1 MRRQKL
7 KLGAAIAEDR
17 IFGHLPYR
25 VAKPSQ
31 SLIILS
37 AILDAF
43 VRAQDTMHFPRN
55 FDREHR
61 AVRHCLASQRFQ
73 FSGQTC
79 SNWEEGAD

>member
-7 KLGAAIAEDR
+7 KLGAAISEDR
-17 IFGHLPYR
+17 TFGHLLYR

-31 SLIILS
+31 SLIILN

-55 FDREHR
+55 FDRECGV
-61 AVRHCLASQRFQ
+61 VRSYLASQRFQ

-79 SNWEEGAD
+79 PNREEGAD

>member
-17 IFGHLPYR
+17 TFGHLSYR
-25 VAKPSQ
+25 VAKPLQ

-43 VRAQDTMHFPRN
+43 IRAQDTMHFSRK
-55 FDREHR
+55 FDRECR
-61 AVRHCLASQRFQ
+61 VVRRYLASHSFQ
-73 FSGQTC
+73 FSGQIC
-79 SNWEEGAD
+79 PNWEEGAD

>member
-7 KLGAAIAEDR
+7 KLGAAILEDR
-17 IFGHLPYR
+17 TFGHLSYC

-31 SLIILS
+31 SLIILN

-43 VRAQDTMHFPRN
+43 IRAQDTMHFPRN
-55 FDREHR
+55 FYREYR
-61 AVRHCLASQRFQ
+61 VVRPCLASQRFQ
-73 FSGQTC
+73 FSGRTC

>member
-7 KLGAAIAEDR
+7 KLGAAITEDS
-17 IFGHLPYR
+17 IFGPLPYR

-43 VRAQDTMHFPRN
+43 IRAQDTMHFPRN
-55 FDREHR
+55 FDRECGV
-61 AVRHCLASQRFQ
+61 VRSYLASQTFQ

-79 SNWEEGAD
+79 PNWEEGAD